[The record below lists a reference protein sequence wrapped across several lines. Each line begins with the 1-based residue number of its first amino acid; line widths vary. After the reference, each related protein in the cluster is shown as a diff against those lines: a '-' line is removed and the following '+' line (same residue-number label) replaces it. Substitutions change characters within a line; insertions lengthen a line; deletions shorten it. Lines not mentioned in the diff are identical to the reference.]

1 VLSKKKSK
9 NVVKKVKIIQGVAS
23 AFSDDE
29 IEDEPHQSGYFPYF
43 C

>member
-29 IEDEPHQSGYFPYF
+29 IKDEPRQSSYFPYF